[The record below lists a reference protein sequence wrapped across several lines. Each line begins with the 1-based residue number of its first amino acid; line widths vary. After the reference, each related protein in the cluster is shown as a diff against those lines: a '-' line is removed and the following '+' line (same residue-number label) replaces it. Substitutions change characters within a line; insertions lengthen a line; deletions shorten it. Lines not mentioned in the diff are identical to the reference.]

1 MLDMARGPGRLDTN
15 LTIAKSFGIGGG
27 NRLQARMDMF
37 NALNQMNL
45 NNPQQ
50 AINNANFGRIT
61 GASAAR
67 VLQFGARL
75 SF

>member
-15 LTIAKSFGIGGG
+15 LTIAKSFDIGGG
-27 NRLQARMDMF
+27 SRLQARMDMF
-37 NALNQMNL
+37 NALNRMNL

-61 GASAAR
+61 GASGAR